1 MKELLMHPRPFR
13 FGVLCEQMDTQRAWV
28 IKARQIEDA
37 GYATLLIRDH
47 FVREPFGDQF
57 APLVALTAAADAT
70 TTLRVG
76 TLVVANDY
84 RHPVLLAKEAATL
97 DVLSHGRF
105 ELGLG
110 AGWAKHEYEQAG
122 LPFEAPGVRVSRLA
136 ETLQVLKG
144 LWAPSPLSFSGTHYT
159 IAHLEGFP
167 KPVQQ
172 PHPPIMLGAGGKR
185 MLALAAREATIIG
198 VLTGDYSTGVEVDDP
213 LQRVGTTIAQKINW
227 VRQAA
232 GERFHDLELSMV
244 LTPVPSAEQHRAA
257 EQLAAERGWSSIS
270 AEQVLDMP
278 SLVIG
283 SVEQMVEQLYQRR
296 ERFGFSY
303 YVVTDR
309 HLQTLAPVVA
319 QLAGKA

>member
-1 MKELLMHPRPFR
+1 MPPRPFR
-13 FGVLCEQMDTQRAWV
+13 FGVLCEQMDTQRNWV
-28 IKARQIEDA
+28 SKARQIEDA
-37 GYATLLIRDH
+37 GYAILLIRDH

-57 APLVALTAAADAT
+57 APLLALLSAADA

-76 TLVVANDY
+76 TLVLDNDY

-97 DVLSHGRF
+97 DVLSQGRF

-122 LPFEAPGVRVSRLA
+122 LPFDAPGVRVSRLE
-136 ETLQVLKG
+136 ETLQILKG
-144 LWAPSPLSFSGTHYT
+144 LWASHPLAFSGTHYT
-159 IAHLEGFP
+159 LASLEGFP
-167 KPVQQ
+167 KPIQQ
-172 PHPPIMLGAGGKR
+172 PHPPILVGASGKR

-198 VLTGDYSTGVEVDDP
+198 FLTSDYSTGVEVDDP
-213 LQRVGTTIAQKINW
+213 LQRVGTAIAQKMSW

-232 GERFHDLELSMV
+232 GERFRDLELSLV
-244 LTPVPSAEQHRAA
+244 ATPVHSEDQQRAA
-257 EQLAAERGWSSIS
+257 EQVAVARGWSSIS

-303 YVVTDR
+303 YLVTDQ

-319 QLAGKA
+319 RLTGKV